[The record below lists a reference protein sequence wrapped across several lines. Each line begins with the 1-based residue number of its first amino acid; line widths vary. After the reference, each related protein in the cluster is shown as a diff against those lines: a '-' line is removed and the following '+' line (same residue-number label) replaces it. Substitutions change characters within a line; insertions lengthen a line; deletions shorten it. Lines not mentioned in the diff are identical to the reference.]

1 MRMRAA
7 RRRGPSACNPL
18 AQRCTQ
24 TREHSPAICY
34 RPRAPAAMPQSVR
47 ARARPYAPATDHPA
61 VVDMCADVCE
71 SCLLRGGR
79 RFGRRHPPPP
89 PLAAAHTATRTSF
102 CRRWHRPAASVPGG
116 PDGRARHP
124 RVGGAARRQQRA
136 RVPHLLP
143 APRRC
148 AVGLGSSHAGRC
160 TWLRPGRPAAGQCHW
175 MGWLASRAG
184 KALLGCGCLDGLP
197 LLSPAVPRHR
207 AAFTIPSLQPSHPT
221 RCRRTPRRTP
231 GRSTPPCAGC
241 CPPPSW
247 PTPPCCASLSARA
260 GARSAMLTSSH
271 GGGCSGFFNC
281 IFLHA
286 QPYEPEPASPSMP
299 STRACRAAS
308 SGAAAQPRSST
319 SQLIP
324 SAQAGGGAGG
334 HPAAGAAAGAA
345 ARPAGSP
352 AARRRRRP
360 AVCGGC
366 GRRPALALA
375 GELWCANCCC
385 VADCELCA
393 CGTAFQCLLLLIGT
407 SPLPGSLLACMPCR
421 A

>member
-1 MRMRAA
+1 MPSQLQRGTGACPGTSWSGRSLGLKAMQLLHGGHQVRMRAA

-136 RVPHLLP
+136 RVAHLLP

-207 AAFTIPSLQPSHPT
+207 AAFTIPSLQPSHPHSLQAHT
-221 RCRRTPRRTP
+221 EAHARQEHPSLRWLL
-231 GRSTPPCAGC
+231 STTILAN
-241 CPPPSW
+241 
-247 PTPPCCASLSARA
+247 T
-260 GARSAMLTSSH
+260 AMLRLFERQGWRTLCDVDIFPRW
-271 GGGCSGFFNC
+271 GLQWFFQ
-281 IFLHA
+281 LH
-286 QPYEPEPASPSMP
+286 
-299 STRACRAAS
+299 
-308 SGAAAQPRSST
+308 
-319 SQLIP
+319 
-324 SAQAGGGAGG
+324 
-334 HPAAGAAAGAA
+334 
-345 ARPAGSP
+345 
-352 AARRRRRP
+352 
-360 AVCGGC
+360 
-366 GRRPALALA
+366 
-375 GELWCANCCC
+375 
-385 VADCELCA
+385 
-393 CGTAFQCLLLLIGT
+393 F
-407 SPLPGSLLACMPCR
+407 LACTTL
-421 A
+421 